1 VAGTDLQ
8 FTVSALDRAATTLI
22 RVADQL
28 DRLSEKINKVDG
40 KVARITAELDDAR
53 ADAGLDNLERKRR
66 ELDGKKTTIKVDAD
80 KSLLDRIVDI
90 HQLNLAL
97 DAVQLPA
104 KALKA
109 IAVGA
114 ELANIGSATVEH
126 ERRARRRAGHRVR
139 RGRRT
144 GRAQARHDWLRRR
157 PQGISTKATSA
168 SSTPM

>member
-8 FTVSALDRAATTLI
+8 FTVSALDKAATTLI

-28 DRLSEKINKVDG
+28 DRLSEKIDRVDG

-53 ADAGLDNLERKRR
+53 ADAGLDDLERKRR

-109 IAVGA
+109 IAIGA
-114 ELANIGSATVEH
+114 ELANIGSSAIELSGALGVVPAVAFGAGAALVALKLGTTGFDDALKELNKGG
-126 ERRARRRAGHRVR
+126 ARRLG
-139 RGRRT
+139 
-144 GRAQARHDWLRRR
+144 
-157 PQGISTKATSA
+157 
-168 SSTPM
+168 